1 MIQLLYASKQYCLVK
16 NFLVN
21 RGCQKFRHM
30 WLQDSYLLQK
40 LAQCVLPILLIQ
52 QKPFAKVVYNC
63 RLKGPA
69 LLFCFL
75 LPFYQSGVSLKSQL
89 FLPPFSSIQS
99 QLFLPSVGWIV
110 QLYLPPSASGPAL
123 FTVRRSRSFSR
134 ASQAFKRSPCE
145 LGNLFDLEE
154 WFVCHPELR
163 EQTCWQFLWIFHAV
177 DFWLRS

>member
-69 LLFCFL
+69 LFLCFL
-75 LPFYQSGVSLKSQL
+75 PPFYQSSSSLKSQL
-89 FLPPFSSIQS
+89 FLPSVCLRV
-99 QLFLPSVGWIV
+99 QLYFFVFTTICIIKISRIKLYMFPGPAHQV
-110 QLYLPPSASGPAL
+110 QLYLPSSVQAL
-123 FTVRRSRSFSR
+123 SVLRV
-134 ASQAFKRSPCE
+134 KRSSDPR
-145 LGNLFDLEE
+145 
-154 WFVCHPELR
+154 V
-163 EQTCWQFLWIFHAV
+163 
-177 DFWLRS
+177 S